1 MIHLSKND
9 ELMSECQNYFKKR
22 PVFDKLFLGFKKKY
36 ESFGRMGGTVALRN
50 LSLDEKKQL
59 GGFFQKDYCM
69 NKTVSISMKNM
80 EMALGNSKFSNF
92 SWEDILEEYFGEA
105 LKGKKEEIEKEK
117 EERQRFFEHMM
128 NEYADEKGA
137 SWLMYIGSE
146 HGKGYQ
152 LFLQQYKEDPVRLE
166 CVLSH
171 VLASIPQLPV
181 FSSRKERLAVFAANM
196 TGNPHFYDAETLA
209 ERLLILFLNFYFS
222 KDDNK
227 ETSGPEQKSMIFYQA
242 GIMRDDISNHIMAYG
257 IHGKDENGKIH
268 SGIEGFFQ
276 RKEPIVLT
284 LYTLGKLEEI
294 WSTED
299 KVYVVENPAVFS
311 WLCEQN
317 PEKSVVC
324 TNGQLRLAAF
334 VLLDQ
339 LSKHSVLYYAGDYDP
354 EGLLIAQK
362 VKQRY
367 GEQAR
372 LWQYH
377 LEYYQKYLSE
387 VVLAEERLKKLE
399 KVNLSE
405 LQEIKK
411 RMLEEKRAVYQEN
424 MLDEYR

>member
-1 MIHLSKND
+1 MKIVELSGVR
-9 ELMSECQNYFKKR
+9 ECIEDFFK
-22 PVFDKLFLGFKKKY
+22 
-36 ESFGRMGGTVALRN
+36 
-50 LSLDEKKQL
+50 
-59 GGFFQKDYCM
+59 
-69 NKTVSISMKNM
+69 
-80 EMALGNSKFSNF
+80 
-92 SWEDILEEYFGEA
+92 
-105 LKGKKEEIEKEK
+105 
-117 EERQRFFEHMM
+117 
-128 NEYADEKGA
+128 
-137 SWLMYIGSE
+137 
-146 HGKGYQ
+146 
-152 LFLQQYKEDPVRLE
+152 
-166 CVLSH
+166 
-171 VLASIPQLPV
+171 
-181 FSSRKERLAVFAANM
+181 
-196 TGNPHFYDAETLA
+196 
-209 ERLLILFLNFYFS
+209 
-222 KDDNK
+222 
-227 ETSGPEQKSMIFYQA
+227 
-242 GIMRDDISNHIMAYG
+242 
-257 IHGKDENGKIH
+257 
-268 SGIEGFFQ
+268 
-276 RKEPIVLT
+276 RKEPIILT

-294 WSTED
+294 WATKD

-317 PEKSVVC
+317 KEKSVVC

-377 LEYYQKYLSE
+377 LEHYQKYLSE